1 MYKKLVCILVLGFS
15 LVSGVLLGRYNP
27 ELFTIPF
34 SYMKSILVNGMFR
47 PLPIKNLYIG
57 LKIILIKVLVVVKI
71 KGIHF
76 L

>member
-34 SYMKSILVNGMFR
+34 SYMKSILVNEDVSTSTYQKSVHR
-47 PLPIKNLYIG
+47 LKNNFD
-57 LKIILIKVLVVVKI
+57 
-71 KGIHF
+71 KGACN
-76 L
+76 